1 MYIQKLLLQI
11 LFASLTISLYS
22 QPLPKTIPPKNIIL
36 MIGDGMGFNCV
47 YASDYYF
54 GPAAFTHFPVKQALA
69 TYPFG
74 SSYDPSIAWTDT
86 AYILTGHTESAAA
99 ATAMATGFKTK
110 MNYLGLSPD
119 GDTLINLTEYAKNK
133 GKSAGVISSV
143 PFTHATPAGFSAHN
157 SSRSNYPQLAYD
169 ILLKGDCDVVMGCGN
184 PEFNNDGQSLGSN
197 LGYCGYVGDSTLWN
211 DLKKGDI
218 GQIQGDVDNDG
229 APDQWALLTA
239 KNDFSKL
246 MSGPTP
252 KRVLGCPEVHSTLQ
266 QERSAPALLSNVP
279 TLAEMVKGGLNV
291 LDNNPAGFFLM
302 AEGGAIDWANHE
314 NNGVRMLEEM
324 KSFRD
329 AVDTVISYIERYSS
343 WEETLLIITADH
355 ECGNLW
361 GGKPF
366 TPVKDNG
373 IGVMPGIQY
382 NSHDHTNSLVPFYAK
397 GSSSDEF
404 IRMAE
409 ETDPMRGQYIQ
420 NTEIAEFIFSLWK

>member
-1 MYIQKLLLQI
+1 
-11 LFASLTISLYS
+11 
-22 QPLPKTIPPKNIIL
+22 
-36 MIGDGMGFNCV
+36 
-47 YASDYYF
+47 
-54 GPAAFTHFPVKQALA
+54 
-69 TYPFG
+69 
-74 SSYDPSIAWTDT
+74 
-86 AYILTGHTESAAA
+86 
-99 ATAMATGFKTK
+99 
-110 MNYLGLSPD
+110 
-119 GDTLINLTEYAKNK
+119 
-133 GKSAGVISSV
+133 
-143 PFTHATPAGFSAHN
+143 
-157 SSRSNYPQLAYD
+157 
-169 ILLKGDCDVVMGCGN
+169 
-184 PEFNNDGQSLGSN
+184 
-197 LGYCGYVGDSTLWN
+197 
-211 DLKKGDI
+211 
-218 GQIQGDVDNDG
+218 
-229 APDQWALLTA
+229 
-239 KNDFSKL
+239 